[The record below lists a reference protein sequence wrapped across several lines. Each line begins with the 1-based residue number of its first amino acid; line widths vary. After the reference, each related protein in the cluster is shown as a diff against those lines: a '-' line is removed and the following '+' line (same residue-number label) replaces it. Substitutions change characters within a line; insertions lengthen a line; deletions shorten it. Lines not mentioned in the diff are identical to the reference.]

1 MQSINR
7 FLYGPTPEE
16 KVREWQLKLRKESRN
31 LDRELRQLDAATKQA
46 RAQVKQHA
54 SRGDV
59 KSARILAREVV
70 RSDKQKD
77 RLSVSKARLGS
88 IGNQL
93 TQQMGGLSF
102 CAPGRCLMCYA
113 NVAMIKVTGS
123 LQKSTEIMKLS
134 NSLIKLPQI
143 SQTMRE
149 MSMEMTKVGALFCE
163 NHLLTDGQAGIMEEM
178 LSDTLDM
185 DEDEE
190 LQEEADE
197 EVDKVLAELT
207 DGKLGLAGSAGTEL
221 PVSPFAIVRLR
232 LLIRSPVTPRQTG
245 RGRNGADDGEVS
257 PAAEWIAQWMIYGPN
272 LL

>member
-16 KVREWQLKLRKESRN
+16 KVRQWQLKLRTESRH
-31 LDRELRQLDAATKQA
+31 LEREMRQLDAATKQA
-46 RAQVKQHA
+46 RASVKQHA
-54 SRGDV
+54 ARGDV

-88 IGNQL
+88 IGTQL
-93 TQQMGGLSF
+93 AQQM
-102 CAPGRCLMCYA
+102 
-113 NVAMIKVTGS
+113 AMIKVTGS

-149 MSMEMTKVGALFCE
+149 MSMEIQS
-163 NHLLTDGQAGIMEEM
+163 QAGIMEEM
-178 LSDTLDM
+178 LNDTLDM
-185 DEDEE
+185 EEDEE
-190 LQEEADE
+190 LEDEADA

-221 PVSPFAIVRLR
+221 PSVQDKLEEEETERTMEKYRQQLNG
-232 LLIRSPVTPRQTG
+232 LLSG
-245 RGRNGADDGEVS
+245 
-257 PAAEWIAQWMIYGPN
+257 
-272 LL
+272 